1 MHNKGSRHI
10 AAESKARE
18 SELSKRDELKK
29 RIALSA
35 DSTGLSNSGSSRQ
48 QTKNVMFPN
57 KPLIQKTM
65 KAISESQCKKVDNP
79 NAANSGHCSNITT
92 LSSVGNSNYPCTT
105 DGISVP
111 SRNIPCESNVRDEQN
126 LLSGTTNKI
135 LADWNSELREHRE
148 KELKFTAAGWKRDCH
163 GKWYRDENVSSL
175 LSQN

>member
-18 SELSKRDELKK
+18 SELSKQDELKK

-105 DGISVP
+105 D
-111 SRNIPCESNVRDEQN
+111 EKN
-126 LLSGTTNKI
+126 LLTGTANKI
-135 LADWNSELREHRE
+135 LADWNSELRERRE

-163 GKWYRDENVSSL
+163 GKWYRNENVSSL
-175 LSQN
+175 LSQKYF